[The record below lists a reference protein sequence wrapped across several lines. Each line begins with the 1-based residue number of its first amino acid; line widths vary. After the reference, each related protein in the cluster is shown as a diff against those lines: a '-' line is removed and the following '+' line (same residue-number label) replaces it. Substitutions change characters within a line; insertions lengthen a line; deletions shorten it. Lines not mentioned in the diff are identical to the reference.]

1 MCFYYTIKKKPAT
14 KLVKNKIITSEQL
27 QFINEASF
35 VNGFEHPKMPIITKQ
50 DSSEV
55 KFANWGFLPS
65 SVKEDKDT
73 KSFSDTYNTLNAK
86 AETLVTSTL
95 YSQAFKRQ
103 RCLIP
108 ASGFF
113 EWRHIDKERIPYYI
127 CTTDDE
133 LFVFA
138 GIYNQSIDAH
148 GATTHSFA
156 IVTTPANTLMEE
168 IHNTKKRMPL
178 IFPSQEAALW
188 LEPKQEAATLQ
199 SLMKPFE
206 SNLLKAH
213 SVRKF
218 SPAAI
223 LDINSIAEPYNYQH
237 IPKLFEKPNTLF

>member
-14 KLVKNKIITSEQL
+14 KLVKNKIITNEQL
-27 QFINEASF
+27 QFINEVSF
-35 VNGFEHPKMPIITKQ
+35 VNGFEHPKMPVIIKQ
-50 DSSEV
+50 DNNEV
-55 KFANWGFLPS
+55 EYANWGFLPTSVMEVQDTS
-65 SVKEDKDT
+65 SFTDK
-73 KSFSDTYNTLNAK
+73 YNTLNAK
-86 AETLVTSTL
+86 AETIETSTL
-95 YSQAFKRQ
+95 YAQAFKLQ

-113 EWRHIDKERIPYYI
+113 EWRHINKERIPYYI
-127 CTTDDE
+127 STTDDE

-138 GIYNQSIDAH
+138 GIYNHSIDAH
-148 GATTHSFA
+148 GATAHSFA

-178 IFPSQEAALW
+178 ILPSHEAALW
-188 LEPKQEAATLQ
+188 LDAKQETAKLQ
-199 SLMKPFE
+199 SLIKPFE

-223 LDINSIAEPYNYQH
+223 LDINSIAEPYKYQH
-237 IPKLFEKPNTLF
+237 IPNLFEKPNTLF